1 MANETANRRTLR
13 CIQVLIPFFVMQTN
27 KQTPEIPNNER
38 SEELVL
44 EISDAK
50 DAVELVTRKR
60 LEDLRKALEINSQ

>member
-1 MANETANRRTLR
+1 
-13 CIQVLIPFFVMQTN
+13 MQTN